1 MEEMPPK
8 AVSPDP
14 AALIGRSWYM
24 LVPVVALAIIIALSA
39 GLWWRDKVLA
49 DEVLGRDFDH
59 RSNAIQSEVFSR
71 LNRLRDLLWAVRAEF
86 SNTSEISPQQWRN
99 FIERIEVPRRFPEIA
114 GVGLMTYV
122 RADDLPN
129 FLAARQ
135 RDIPDFAVTP
145 PGDRAD
151 YMLLTFIAPPNL
163 IKVLGYNAGSSPE
176 RRAAMEEAR
185 DSGKVSFTHKVTI
198 RTGGDMLAY
207 LPIYAPD
214 LPITTREERSAAIRG
229 WAAIGFSMATLM
241 EGIVKADDSTD
252 LEIYDGAIAP
262 ENLLVATAAHRPS
275 AVADAQKLETRI
287 AIDMGGRHFP
297 LVIASFGKP
306 SRPFASTL
314 IILGIGTCSGL
325 LLLTLMRKIVL
336 TLRQKEERLRL
347 VLESSNDGFW
357 DWDIT
362 SGTVFFSPQ
371 FSAMLGYRSGELQ
384 PIPESWENLVHPD
397 DKPNIKGK
405 LIDHFHGVTPR
416 LDHEYRLRHR
426 NGNWLWVRETAAVVM
441 RAGQRATRMAGM
453 VRDISERRKAGDR
466 LRLMSTVVEQS
477 PASVVITNSAGI
489 IFYVNHMFET
499 VTGYSYD
506 EAFGQKPAIIAS
518 GLTPRHVYD
527 ELWATVTAG
536 REWRGELCN
545 RAKGGDLYWEEA
557 VITQVRSS
565 DGEIF
570 YVGVKLDITA
580 RMRAKTT
587 LLRSQKMEAIGTL
600 AGGIAHDF
608 NNILT
613 SILGFNHLILGD
625 IRDPDAVTRSV
636 HQIHLAGNRA
646 KDLVR
651 QILTFSRQVPTQKS
665 ATDLCP
671 VVNEVY
677 QLIRTATP
685 ANIKVTL
692 ELPPGNAMV
701 LATATQLHQVL
712 MNLCV
717 NAVDAIGGENGSID
731 VSLARRDGGFVLA
744 VTDSGC
750 GISPEVQSR
759 IFDPFFTTK
768 KTGMGSGLG
777 LAVVHGIVE
786 DLGGTISVENGVQGG
801 ARFVIGLPEVAA
813 APESRVAE
821 PRPADSPPSRHS
833 RHILV
838 VDDDPAIIDLLRHF
852 FERMG
857 HRVSASTDSSEA
869 LGWIRQG
876 ESFDIVITDQMMPDV
891 TGIELARTIVQSMP
905 GTKVLLCSGRDDNI
919 DYDDVAMAEIDGF
932 ILKPFNLIELAD
944 TVECLLERDA
954 FKSTHPA
961 TEAVEAEAK
970 QIGGLR
976 PARDIQNG

>member
-1 MEEMPPK
+1 MGDATPSKQMNPTRSGGGRWTLYSVVPVLVLLLSMAAAIGLSWRDQMAAEAGRRHEFENRSRVIHNAIASRLRQLEALLRATGAQFSEGG
-8 AVSPDP
+8 AVSAERWRHFVTMVEVETRYPGVLGLGYVSLVHHDELEAFIARRRQETPEFSVYPPGNHPDYMVNAYVEP
-14 AALIGRSWYM
+14 ASANWAVGFDVGSSKERREAMERARDTGHAALTRKVTILNNGGM
-24 LVPVVALAIIIALSA
+24 LIYFPIYQS
-39 GLWWRDKVLA
+39 GL
-49 DEVLGRDFDH
+49 
-59 RSNAIQSEVFSR
+59 
-71 LNRLRDLLWAVRAEF
+71 
-86 SNTSEISPQQWRN
+86 
-99 FIERIEVPRRFPEIA
+99 
-114 GVGLMTYV
+114 
-122 RADDLPN
+122 
-129 FLAARQ
+129 
-135 RDIPDFAVTP
+135 AVT
-145 PGDRAD
+145 
-151 YMLLTFIAPPNL
+151 T
-163 IKVLGYNAGSSPE
+163 VEE
-176 RRAAMEEAR
+176 RRAA
-185 DSGKVSFTHKVTI
+185 
-198 RTGGDMLAY
+198 L
-207 LPIYAPD
+207 
-214 LPITTREERSAAIRG
+214 RG
-229 WAAIGFSMATLM
+229 WAGLAFSMAM
-241 EGIVKADDSTD
+241 RMDGVVDPNEAID
-252 LEIYDGAIAP
+252 LEIYNGTPSPETLLLDTAGHPAITVATQRQMETWFDVDIADRTLRVHVVSLAP
-262 ENLLVATAAHRPS
+262 PRQLAASPTLTLLV
-275 AVADAQKLETRI
+275 
-287 AIDMGGRHFP
+287 GG
-297 LVIASFGKP
+297 G
-306 SRPFASTL
+306 
-314 IILGIGTCSGL
+314 GGL
-325 LLLTLMRKIVL
+325 ALWVLMQMIVT

-371 FSAMLGYRSGELQ
+371 FSAMLGYRPGELQ

-405 LIDHFHGVTPR
+405 LIDHFHGATPR

-426 NGNWLWVRETAAVVM
+426 KGNWLWVRETAAVVT
-441 RAGQRATRMAGM
+441 RDGQRATRMAGM

-477 PASVVITNSAGI
+477 PASVVITNSVGV

-527 ELWATVTAG
+527 QLWATITAG

-545 RAKGGDLYWEEA
+545 RTKGGKLYWEEA
-557 VITQVRSS
+557 FITQVRSS
-565 DGEIF
+565 DGEVF

-580 RMRAKTT
+580 RKQAETI

-636 HQIHLAGNRA
+636 HQIHLAGSRA

-651 QILTFSRQVPTQKS
+651 QILTFSRQMPTQKS
-665 ATDLCP
+665 ATDLCLAI
-671 VVNEVY
+671 NEVY
-677 QLIRTATP
+677 QLIRTAAP
-685 ANIKVTL
+685 AHIKVTL
-692 ELPPGNAMV
+692 ELPPGNAMI

-717 NAVDAIGGENGSID
+717 NAIDAIGGENGSID
-731 VSLARRDGGFVLA
+731 VSLARRGGGFVLA

-750 GISPEVQSR
+750 GISPEVQPR

-813 APESRVAE
+813 APQENRVAE
-821 PRPADSPPSRHS
+821 PQPADGSPPLHN

-838 VDDDPAIIDLLRHF
+838 VDDDAAIVDLLRHF

-857 HRVSASTDSSEA
+857 HRVSASTVSSEA
-869 LGWIRQG
+869 LGWIHQG

-891 TGIELARTIVQSMP
+891 TGIELARTIAQSMP

-944 TVECLLERDA
+944 TVECLLD
-954 FKSTHPA
+954 
-961 TEAVEAEAK
+961 
-970 QIGGLR
+970 
-976 PARDIQNG
+976 